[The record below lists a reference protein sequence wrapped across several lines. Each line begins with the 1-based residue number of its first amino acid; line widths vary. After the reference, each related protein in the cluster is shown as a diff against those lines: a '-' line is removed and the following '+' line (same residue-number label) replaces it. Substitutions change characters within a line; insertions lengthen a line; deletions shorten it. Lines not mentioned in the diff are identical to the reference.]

1 MGVRNKTQLAVGL
14 DAGCSRTR
22 CVICAIED
30 GRLRFLGYGETASA
44 GWIKGRI
51 SDTVALSESMRV
63 AIREAERSAQQLVDS
78 CVAGMGGTTVQS
90 GYARAVYE
98 FGHARE
104 IQQDDVTYVIDQ
116 AARVRLEA
124 DRMLLHVFPRDFV
137 LDGRAGYRNPRRS
150 TCARLEANVLAVTA
164 SSHEHDSLV
173 DAIHQAH
180 LAVEETVFEPIAAAY
195 AAIIPQDRARG
206 VAVIDLGMHSTDI
219 VIFDGDA
226 LMLAA
231 PLPVWSDHMTR
242 DVAWVLKC
250 PYEDAE
256 GMKKE
261 YGSANAAAT
270 AENSYVQLP
279 PAEGRAP
286 REVSRKEL
294 NEIIEARAVEMF
306 RYAKAE
312 ISKAGM
318 DQSLLEGVVLCGGGS
333 MLNGIC
339 DVAEDI
345 IGCSSRNGLAVGIKD
360 WPEELDNPV
369 WTTAAGLAMY
379 SARLKFRVQT
389 KRRAP
394 GLVGM
399 VRG

>member
-1 MGVRNKTQLAVGL
+1 MGARNKTQLAVGL
-14 DAGCSRTR
+14 DAGASRTR

-30 GRLRFLGYGETASA
+30 GRLRFLGYGEAPSA
-44 GWIKGRI
+44 GWVKGRI
-51 SDTVALSESMRV
+51 SDNAALSESMRV
-63 AIREAERSAQQLVDS
+63 AIHEAERTAQQLIDS
-78 CVAGMGGTTVQS
+78 CVAGMGGATVQG

-98 FGHARE
+98 FGHVRDV
-104 IQQDDVTYVIDQ
+104 QQDDITFVIDQ
-116 AARVRLEA
+116 AAQVRLEA

-137 LDGRAGYRNPRRS
+137 LDGRAGYRNPRRA
-150 TCARLEANVLAVTA
+150 TCSRLEANVQAVTA
-164 SSHEHDSLV
+164 SLHEHEALV
-173 DAIHQAH
+173 GAIHQAH
-180 LAVEETVFEPIAAAY
+180 LAVEETVFEPVAAAY
-195 AAIIPQDRARG
+195 AAVVPHDRVRG
-206 VAVIDLGMHSTDI
+206 VAVVDLGMHSTGM

-226 LMLAA
+226 LVLAA
-231 PLPVWSDHMTR
+231 SLPVWSDHMTR
-242 DVAWVLKC
+242 DIAWVLKC

-270 AENSYVQLP
+270 AENSFVQLP
-279 PAEGRAP
+279 PMDGRPA
-286 REVSRKEL
+286 REVPRKEL
-294 NEIIEARAVEMF
+294 NEIIEARAVEAF
-306 RYAKAE
+306 RYMKSE

-333 MLNGIC
+333 MLNGMC

-345 IGCSSRNGLAVGIKD
+345 LGCSSRNGLAVGIKD

-379 SARLKFRVQT
+379 SGRLKFRVQT